1 MQQPKP
7 SNGQASP
14 YERYDRL
21 TPAFAK
27 LNIDVYT
34 AQRGSPHNHGADLR
48 TAHPVIRTNR
58 TTGWKGLFI
67 SSAFT
72 KGIVELNADESDQV
86 LQYLFCLCT
95 NNHDLQVRFKW
106 DINDVAIWSNAPAL
120 HNGGLYCS
128 SFPSTPRCLSACP
141 LIHRVAPQLP
151 SITRAWRCARATNRI
166 VSLGEKPYFDPS
178 SKSRREALGLPAWI
192 SE

>member
-7 SNGQASP
+7 SNEQATP
-14 YERYDRL
+14 YELYDRL
-21 TPAFAK
+21 TPALAK

-34 AQRGSPHNHGADLR
+34 AQRGSPHNHGALR
-48 TAHPVIRTNR
+48 TAHPEIRTNR

-67 SSAFT
+67 ISAFT
-72 KGIVELNADESDQV
+72 KGIVEPNADESDQV

-106 DINDVAIWSNAPAL
+106 DINDDAIWSNAPSL
-120 HNGGLYCS
+120 YNVTVDYEGLEVCKG
-128 SFPSTPRCLSACP
+128 
-141 LIHRVAPQLP
+141 
-151 SITRAWRCARATNRI
+151 NRI

-178 SKSRREALGLPAWI
+178 SKSRREALGLSAWI